1 MGQVCER
8 IFMSHLPEHGRNS
21 MPTAALIL
29 AAGASTRMGRPKQ
42 ILPYGSGTL
51 VSNAVM
57 QAKLARFER
66 VLVVVGA
73 RAELVER
80 SVADL
85 GAEIVLNEEW
95 ETGMGSS
102 IFAGLQQLE
111 TSGPRV
117 AALAILLADQP
128 RITADHLLQMRCLFE
143 AGSAPVVAA
152 KYDGSYG
159 APAIFRDELFPDLAS
174 LPSSLGA
181 RHLLRGS
188 RFAVTGFELP
198 EARIDIDTPADF
210 AALELVRP

>member
-1 MGQVCER
+1 
-8 IFMSHLPEHGRNS
+8 MSRLPEPGRNS
-21 MPTAALIL
+21 LPTAALIL

-42 ILPYGSGTL
+42 VLPYGSGTL

-66 VLVVVGA
+66 VLVVIGA
-73 RAELVER
+73 KAELVER

-85 GAEIVLNEEW
+85 GAEIVLNDEW

-128 RITADHLLQMRCLFE
+128 RVTADHLVQMRRLFE
-143 AGSAPVVAA
+143 EGSAPVVAA
-152 KYDGSYG
+152 EYDSSYG
-159 APAIFRDELFPDLAS
+159 VPAIFRDELFPDLAS
-174 LPSSLGA
+174 LPRSLGA
-181 RHLLRGS
+181 RHLLRSS
-188 RFAVTGFELP
+188 RFVVTGFALP
-198 EARIDIDTPADF
+198 EAAIDIDTPADF
-210 AALELVRP
+210 AALDVVRP

>member
-1 MGQVCER
+1 
-8 IFMSHLPEHGRNS
+8 MSGLSDPDRNS
-21 MPTAALIL
+21 LPTAALVL

-42 ILPYGSGTL
+42 VLPYGDGTL
-51 VSNAVM
+51 VSNAVK

-80 SVADL
+80 AVADL
-85 GAEIVLNEEW
+85 GAEIVLNDEW

-128 RITADHLLQMRCLFE
+128 GVTAAHLSQMRRLFE
-143 AGSAPVVAA
+143 DGSAPVVAA
-152 KYDGSYG
+152 EYDGGYG
-159 APAIFRDELFPDLAS
+159 VPAIFGVELFPDLAS
-174 LPSSLGA
+174 LPASLGA
-181 RHLLRGS
+181 RHLLRSS
-188 RFAVTGFELP
+188 RFAITGFAIP
-198 EARIDIDTPADF
+198 EAAIDIDTPADF
-210 AALELVRP
+210 AALEVVRP